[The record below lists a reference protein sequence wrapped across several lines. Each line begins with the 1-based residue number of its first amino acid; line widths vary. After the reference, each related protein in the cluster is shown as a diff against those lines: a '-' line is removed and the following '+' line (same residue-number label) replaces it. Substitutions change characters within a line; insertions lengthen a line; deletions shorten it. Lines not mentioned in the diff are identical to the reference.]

1 MDCADSPSDVHPI
14 PVPAAAQART
24 ESPAVSD
31 RQQSSS
37 IIAGVE
43 QPTILITGAASGIG
57 LATVRYFAARNA
69 TLVLVDR
76 NDLPGG
82 VEPAL
87 FQRMDVADESSWA
100 TLEAEIRA
108 RFGALDAVVA
118 NAGVADGA
126 SIADM
131 AFERWRRV
139 LAVNLDGVFLTLRA
153 GLRLVRDGGA
163 MVVTASASGLK
174 ADPGVGAYGASK
186 AGAIHLMKVAAKEGA
201 QRKIR
206 INAVAPGGVETPIW
220 KNVPFFIDL
229 VKQHG
234 SERAAFDAMAAMATP
249 LGRYAQPEEIAA
261 QIGFLLSDDARSIT
275 GAVLTADGG
284 YTL

>member
-1 MDCADSPSDVHPI
+1 
-14 PVPAAAQART
+14 
-24 ESPAVSD
+24 
-31 RQQSSS
+31 
-37 IIAGVE
+37 VE
-43 QPTILITGAASGIG
+43 PPTILITGAASGIG
-57 LATVRYFAARNA
+57 LATARYFAARGA

-82 VEPAL
+82 IEPAVS
-87 FQRMDVADESSWA
+87 RKMDVVDDAAWA
-100 TLEAEIRA
+100 ALEAEIRG

-131 AFERWRRV
+131 PFESWRRV
-139 LAVNLDGVFLTLRA
+139 LAVNLDGAFLTVRA

-163 MVVTASASGLK
+163 IVVTASASGLK
-174 ADPGVGAYGASK
+174 ADAGVGAYGASK

-201 QRKIR
+201 PRRIR
-206 INAVAPGGVETPIW
+206 VNAVAPGGVETPIW
-220 KNVPFFIDL
+220 QNVPFFIDL

-234 SERAAFDAMAAMATP
+234 SERAAFDAMAAMGTP

-261 QIGFLLSDDARSIT
+261 QIAFLLSDDARSIT

>member
-1 MDCADSPSDVHPI
+1 MEP
-14 PVPAAAQART
+14 
-24 ESPAVSD
+24 
-31 RQQSSS
+31 
-37 IIAGVE
+37 
-43 QPTILITGAASGIG
+43 PTILITGAASGIG
-57 LATVRYFAARNA
+57 LATARYFAARGA
-69 TLVLVDR
+69 TLVLIDR
-76 NDLPGG
+76 NELPGG
-82 VEPAL
+82 IAPAVS
-87 FQRMDVADESSWA
+87 RKMDVADDDAWA
-100 TLEAEIRA
+100 ALEGEIRG

-131 AFERWRRV
+131 TFESWRRV
-139 LAVNLDGVFLTLRA
+139 LAVNLDGAFLTVRA

-163 MVVTASASGLK
+163 IVVTASASGLK
-174 ADPGVGAYGASK
+174 ADAGVGAYGASK

-201 QRKIR
+201 PRRIR
-206 INAVAPGGVETPIW
+206 VNAVAPGGVETPIW
-220 KNVPFFIDL
+220 QNVPFFIDL

-261 QIGFLLSDDARSIT
+261 QIAFLLSDDARSIT

>member
-1 MDCADSPSDVHPI
+1 ME
-14 PVPAAAQART
+14 R
-24 ESPAVSD
+24 
-31 RQQSSS
+31 
-37 IIAGVE
+37 
-43 QPTILITGAASGIG
+43 PTILITGAASGIG
-57 LATVRYFAARNA
+57 LATARYLASRGA
-69 TLVLVDR
+69 TLVLVDL
-76 NDLPGG
+76 NEPPSGI
-82 VEPAL
+82 EPAV
-87 FQRMDVADESSWA
+87 FRRMDVADEDAWA
-100 TLEAEIRA
+100 ALESLTRE

-126 SIADM
+126 PIADM
-131 AFERWRRV
+131 AFDRWRRV

-163 MVVTASASGLK
+163 IVVTASAAGLK
-174 ADPGVGAYGASK
+174 ADAGVAAYGASK

-201 QRKIR
+201 PRRIR

-220 KNVPFFIDL
+220 RSVPFFIDL

-234 SERAAFDAMAAMATP
+234 SERAAFDAMAAIATP
-249 LGRYAQPEEIAA
+249 LGRYAQPDEIAA
-261 QIGFLLSDDARSIT
+261 QIGFLLSDDALSIT